1 MRSALEK
8 VPGVKRAVVS
18 LDSEEAVVQFD
29 KTVATP
35 EQMIK
40 AVQEEG
46 YGASIKKGPTAVIPV
61 DTAAAKG
68 AEPQKPKVK
77 PELGLKELEGKLIKK
92 PYKGEESKV
101 WVELTLVTPAYLRA
115 LSTSVAE
122 LDSLQKQ
129 YRLQTTIPF
138 RVKIET
144 HTVNTLDY
152 DVAAMSVFMD
162 DKGVQYKA
170 TGWKELPSPM
180 PMMASHHR
188 LGILFFPKVDE
199 KGKPVIGKQTGWVE
213 VRMKNLGEVKE
224 RRFRWELPLEGK
236 D

>member
-1 MRSALEK
+1 VRSALEK

-18 LDSEEAVVQFD
+18 FDRKEAVVQYD
-29 KTVATP
+29 KTLATP
-35 EQMIK
+35 EQIIK

-46 YGASIKKGPTAVIPV
+46 YGASIKGAPRPV
-61 DTAAAKG
+61 VPAETAAAERTKPQRPKG
-68 AEPQKPKVK
+68 K
-77 PELGLKELEGKLIKK
+77 PELRLKELEAMLTKK
-92 PYKGEESKV
+92 PYKGRGSKI
-101 WVELTLVTPAYLRA
+101 WAELTLVTPAYLKA
-115 LSTSVAE
+115 LSTSTVE
-122 LDSLQKQ
+122 LDSLQRQ

-144 HTVNTLDY
+144 HTVNILEY
-152 DVAAMSVFMD
+152 DVATRSVLID
-162 DKGVQYKA
+162 DKGKQYKA
-170 TGWKELPSPM
+170 IGWKELPSPM

-199 KGKPVIGKQTGWVE
+199 KGRPVMGKQTGWVE
-213 VRMKNLGEVKE
+213 VVMKNLGEVKE